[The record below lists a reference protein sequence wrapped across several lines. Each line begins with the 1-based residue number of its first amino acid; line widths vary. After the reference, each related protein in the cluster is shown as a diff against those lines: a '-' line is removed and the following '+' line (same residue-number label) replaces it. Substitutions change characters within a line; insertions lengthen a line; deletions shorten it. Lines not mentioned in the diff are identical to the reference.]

1 MEQQGESAQGPQD
14 TGNLAILVPA
24 PCLAIRV
31 CVAISITLSFLIF
44 CDPFVDEFLV
54 WLKKHKLQAY
64 CAPLEEVILIST
76 LDLVLTIT
84 LSKEGFDDLQSLT
97 LLTTE
102 EIDELATAIGMKQ
115 GHKMKF
121 PVLIQQAREQMEEL
135 EEERRRE
142 KEKQRREDTREEEEL
157 EEKRRR
163 EKEELEE
170 ERRREKEELEEERLE
185 ERQRAKELATLE
197 ADRILA
203 KARGTQQLG
212 EDTEEGEISA
222 KESSNL
228 KSKPEQ
234 GGPKPATITAETK
247 SKTQLNLLPPHKLF
261 GAFISHKKA
270 S

>member
-1 MEQQGESAQGPQD
+1 MSRRR
-14 TGNLAILVPA
+14 I
-24 PCLAIRV
+24 

-64 CAPLEEVILIST
+64 YALLEEVILIST

-84 LSKEGFDDLQSLT
+84 LSKEGFDYLQSLT

-102 EIDELATAIGMKQ
+102 EINELATTIGMKQ
-115 GHKMKF
+115 GHKKKF

-135 EEERRRE
+135 EEERRRA
-142 KEKQRREDTREEEEL
+142 KEKQRREDTREE
-157 EEKRRR
+157 
-163 EKEELEE
+163 EELEE
-170 ERRREKEELEEERLE
+170 ERRREKEELEEERLRAKE
-185 ERQRAKELATLE
+185 ERLRAKELATLE

-212 EDTEEGEISA
+212 EDTEEGKVSA
-222 KESSNL
+222 KAPSNL
-228 KSKPEQ
+228 KSKPEP
-234 GGPKPATITAETK
+234 GGLKAATITAETK

>member
-1 MEQQGESAQGPQD
+1 MYLHRVSPSAY
-14 TGNLAILVPA
+14 A
-24 PCLAIRV
+24 
-31 CVAISITLSFLIF
+31 LSFLIF

-115 GHKMKF
+115 GHKKKF

-163 EKEELEE
+163 
-170 ERRREKEELEEERLE
+170 
-185 ERQRAKELATLE
+185 AKELATLE

-212 EDTEEGEISA
+212 EDTEEGKVGA
-222 KESSNL
+222 KAPSNL

-234 GGPKPATITAETK
+234 GGSKPATITAETK

-261 GAFISHKKA
+261 GA
-270 S
+270 